1 MKRLQYAF
9 SRSLTQTEWDVLRSY
24 TRRIRFIKNLGG
36 LGRKSIRI
44 LSKPPTAEPL
54 FPNLRSLRCLY
65 TLKAIPLLLVPLP
78 SLISLSFEL
87 RNYRFL
93 DNPRLSQKWLALLAG
108 LSPNLKKL
116 SIDICTVQ
124 HMDGGTLVHL
134 SRFPVL
140 TQLSFGMSDTL
151 PDQITPSESPLF
163 FPTLYKLRLDSEFLD
178 TISRFLSRARL
189 PSISDCTTLV
199 KTCPSKQDVSS
210 FFASLH
216 TSAIGHTIE
225 DLRLEQGF
233 PPQDDEYVAE
243 DPRPVLDF
251 EDLRPCMA
259 FSKLRSIDVILECRV
274 DLTDS
279 ELLVLTSSWP
289 RLERLDINTCWGWNT
304 SGGITPNG
312 LRHLLQKCP
321 LLILVGAV
329 IDTRGYTEVPRSPAS
344 LLPRPLLINV
354 GDSSIDAESVPAIAA
369 FFASIMS
376 RGSRFLAWKGWG
388 MEEFPDREV
397 YETRWDDV
405 HGRIMDSIGRLS

>member
-1 MKRLQYAF
+1 MKRLRYAF

-44 LSKPPTAEPL
+44 LSKPPTVEPL

-78 SLISLSFEL
+78 SLISLSFEF

-116 SIDICTVQ
+116 SIDICIVQ

-189 PSISDCTTLV
+189 PAISDCTTLV

-210 FFASLH
+210 FFSSLR

-225 DLRLEQGF
+225 ELRLEQGF
-233 PPQDDEYVAE
+233 PTQDDEYVAE

-251 EDLRPCMA
+251 EDLRPCMV
-259 FSKLRSIDVILECRV
+259 FSNLHHIDITLGCRV

-279 ELLVLTSSWP
+279 ELLVLASSWP
-289 RLERLDINTCWGWNT
+289 RLERLDINMSWGWNT

-321 LLILVGAV
+321 SLILIGAA

-344 LLPRPLLINV
+344 LFPRQLLIDV
-354 GDSSIDAESVPAIAA
+354 GDSNIDAESVPAIAA
-369 FFASIMS
+369 FFAGIMS
-376 RGSRFLAWKGWG
+376 RGSRFLAWEGWG
-388 MEEFPDREV
+388 MEELPDRE
-397 YETRWDDV
+397 TCKMHWDEV
-405 HGRIMDSIGRLS
+405 HRQIMESIGQRS